1 MSLVVDR
8 IGLLWWSLIVAK
20 PIAIHVPRCGKACSD
35 LRSFLTFSFNVQRIF
50 YTDFWYSDSDTKPQ
64 RAVSRDKVVYLL

>member
-1 MSLVVDR
+1 MSLVVER

-20 PIAIHVPRCGKACSD
+20 PVAIHVPRCGKACPD
-35 LRSFLTFSFNVQRIF
+35 LGSYLTFSFNVRRII
-50 YTDFWYSDSDTKPQ
+50 YTDFWYSDSDAKPQ